1 MGRLVET
8 LADYQRFA
16 GVTANSE
23 LDDKMNLAVLSLG
36 VAGEAGEVADYV
48 KKHLGHGHKLDI
60 DKLAKELGDVLWYV
74 AVLSSAVGLT
84 LQDVAQRNVDKLAAR
99 YPEGFSELASQS
111 RKAHD
116 V

>member
-1 MGRLVET
+1 MMKT
-8 LADYQRFA
+8 LKTLDDYQRLA

-23 LDDKMNLAVLSLG
+23 LDEKMNLAVLSLG

-48 KKHLGHGHKLDI
+48 KKHLGHGHNLDI

-74 AVLSSAVGLT
+74 AVLSSAVGLS
-84 LQDVAQRNVDKLAAR
+84 LQDVAQRNIDKLAAR
-99 YPEGFSELASQS
+99 YPEGFSELASKT

-116 V
+116 T